1 MPPTMDAFLTA
12 DGLIALATLAA
23 LEIVLGVDNV
33 VFIAILTGRLPVRQR
48 ESARRL
54 GLTLALGIRIGLLFT
69 ISWMMGLTR
78 PLLAVL
84 GHAFTGRDLILIGGG
99 LFLVG
104 KATWEIYDKLEVE
117 HVERAGAGRAQ
128 FVAVLAQILLLDIV
142 FSLDSVITAV
152 GMANRLEVMVAAM
165 VIAMLVMLASMGAV
179 AGFVERHPSVKILA
193 LSFLLL
199 NDAVLVQYARFMQ
212 GAVRGDF
219 GESLRYRR
227 DALGLVLERLP
238 ATLLLAGTAM
248 LLTLT
253 VAVPLGVVSAVRR
266 DRAVDH
272 AGTVLTVLGQAIPG
286 FWLGLMMI
294 YVFAVQLRWLPTGG
308 MGGLAHLVMPSIV
321 LAAFYAARVARLTR
335 SAVLDALGGDYVL
348 TARA

>member
-152 GMANRLEVMVAAM
+152 GMANRLEVMVAAI

-199 NDAVLVQYARFMQ
+199 IGAVLVADGMGQHVSKAYIYVAMAFSLF
-212 GAVRGDF
+212 V
-219 GESLRYRR
+219 ELLNLRYRKR
-227 DALGLVLERLP
+227 RQPVKLRRRYER
-238 ATLLLAGTAM
+238 G
-248 LLTLT
+248 
-253 VAVPLGVVSAVRR
+253 
-266 DRAVDH
+266 
-272 AGTVLTVLGQAIPG
+272 
-286 FWLGLMMI
+286 
-294 YVFAVQLRWLPTGG
+294 
-308 MGGLAHLVMPSIV
+308 
-321 LAAFYAARVARLTR
+321 
-335 SAVLDALGGDYVL
+335 
-348 TARA
+348 